1 MAMPGILYAYAVQA
15 VAQPRVVRSVT
26 DKVLQMHSDTM
37 APLIRY
43 MLHVKALL
51 R

>member
-1 MAMPGILYAYAVQA
+1 MHTPYKQLRS
-15 VAQPRVVRSVT
+15 PRVVRSVT
-26 DKVLQMHSDTM
+26 DKVLQMHSHTM
-37 APLIRY
+37 SPLIRG